1 MVRVLVR
8 QTILLV
14 ASLASSAALMAVLV
28 GLGLVGVGRDGPSDL
43 SLRSPT
49 QVATHLATQLHASAT
64 AAAAPV
70 ACVAESSGGC

>member
-28 GLGLVGVGRDGPSDL
+28 GLGLVGIDQDGPSDL
-43 SLRSPT
+43 SFRSPT
-49 QVATHLATQLHASAT
+49 QVATQLHVSGSAV
-64 AAAAPV
+64 AAPV